1 MVRLSH
7 AGGESDRK
15 CRISPAV
22 PYLALTTEDGLPHTV
37 CTLVSGLLSVMK
49 GPCTAGLLPVMYEGP
64 VNSGVTAGYEGP
76 VYSGVAAGYEGLVYV
91 QRGHCQL

>member
-1 MVRLSH
+1 MESEKSWMVRLSH

-49 GPCTAGLLPVMYEGP
+49 GPCTAGLLPVMKG
-64 VNSGVTAGYEGP
+64 
-76 VYSGVAAGYEGLVYV
+76 
-91 QRGHCQL
+91 R